1 MAQPG
6 TPLDTLWLA
15 PRVSLLVKKH
25 MTFNGVFGGSYE
37 TLFVTLTQIVLLDLV
52 GFLEPHV
59 LRSDPETYIWLI
71 ATLQILPKRRLTAS
85 GGIFTV
91 ENGLVNDTMW
101 NTGLVA
107 WNERCEAQRL
117 QLRSSGDEG
126 HDENLEAILNKQIRG
141 CFVSCGGPNAQ
152 QLQPDQTADD
162 VFMGSSPPGW
172 SDGSWW
178 SVASHE
184 IYHAVYHD
192 SPVGRVPRPQSA
204 PQPAPRLNFGA
215 YLVFGARDVSILVR
229 DLLVLLDPYLLPL
242 LTTTTSTIKIDET
255 GTNRG
260 RPWRICGRS
269 GTTRRQPFPTGY
281 LCSSRDNRAAGGP
294 NRDIERAT
302 PRVR

>member
-1 MAQPG
+1 M
-6 TPLDTLWLA
+6 
-15 PRVSLLVKKH
+15 H
-25 MTFNGVFGGSYE
+25 
-37 TLFVTLTQIVLLDLV
+37 LTQMVLLDLV

-59 LRSDPETYIWLI
+59 LRSDPETYTWLI

-162 VFMGSSPPGW
+162 EGQTPPPWSS
-172 SDGSWW
+172 SDSWW
-178 SVASHE
+178 SVTSHE
-184 IYHAVYHD
+184 T
-192 SPVGRVPRPQSA
+192 SSMR
-204 PQPAPRLNFGA
+204 
-215 YLVFGARDVSILVR
+215 SITTAQ
-229 DLLVLLDPYLLPL
+229 YMGS
-242 LTTTTSTIKIDET
+242 LT
-255 GTNRG
+255 
-260 RPWRICGRS
+260 W
-269 GTTRRQPFPTGY
+269 F
-281 LCSSRDNRAAGGP
+281 LM
-294 NRDIERAT
+294 
-302 PRVR
+302 